1 MAKAKVKPNWK
12 VVEKP
17 RQIRIPKPKVKSRK
31 EQAKEVACSFHAPG
45 DETQAEEF
53 CGAWLNNGDGGVG
66 AGQECHAPLCSNC
79 ADIRLQIWL
88 CPVHSGKEDAK

>member
-12 VVEKP
+12 VREKP
-17 RQIRIPKPKVKSRK
+17 REIKIPKPHVKSRK
-31 EQAKEVACSFHAPG
+31 EQASEVACAYHGPG

-53 CGAWLNNGDGGVG
+53 CGAWVNDGSGNLG
-66 AGQECHAPLCSNC
+66 SGQECHTPLCYDC

-88 CPVHSGKEDAK
+88 CRKHGRKAGE